1 MIIKSRN
8 RFWRLNLINCVYQ
21 LTSPKKINLKFE
33 NINFNNKVIVR
44 PEYMSICHADQ
55 RYYRGKRPAGILKDK
70 LPMALIHECSGVIL
84 KDNTNKFLPGTKV
97 VLIPNILAK
106 NHDDNNK
113 NIYENYEKGSKF
125 RSSGVDGFMQE
136 IIAIDNN
143 RLVAFDYDSDCEI
156 NNYIFAITELLSVS
170 VHAVKRFLK
179 NIYNKNNKNNKIAV
193 FGDGNVGFLTSLVL
207 RKIIPDSEII
217 IIGRHEEK
225 LANFSFANKIFLD
238 SEIPANLEFNH
249 AFECTGNA
257 GSFFA
262 INNIINYINPQGTVI
277 LMGVSEEKILI
288 NTRNIL
294 EKGLKF
300 IGCSRSGYED
310 FLDSVKIMQDKK
322 IKKRILNL
330 ITFGGNINSIS
341 DIHRVFDEVL
351 HVPFKLVFKWN
362 L

>member
-8 RFWRLNLINCVYQ
+8 RFWRLNLINCIYQ
-21 LTSPKKINLKFE
+21 LTSPGKINLKFE

-55 RYYRGKRPAGILKDK
+55 RYYRGKRPAKILKKK
-70 LPMALIHECSGVIL
+70 LPMALIHECSGVVL
-84 KDNTNKFLPGTKV
+84 QDNSNKFLPGTKV

-106 NHDDNNK
+106 NHDNNNK

-136 IIAIDNN
+136 IIAINNN
-143 RLVAFDYDSDCEI
+143 RLVAFDYDSDCES
-156 NNYIFAITELLSVS
+156 NNHIFAITELMSVA

-179 NIYNKNNKNNKIAV
+179 NINNNKNNKIAV
-193 FGDGNVGFLTSLVL
+193 FGDGNVGFLVSLVL
-207 RKIIPDSEII
+207 RKIIPNSEII
-217 IIGRHEEK
+217 VIGRHEEK
-225 LANFSFANKIFLD
+225 LANFSFANQVFLD
-238 SEIPANLEFNH
+238 SEIPENLEFNH
-249 AFECTGNA
+249 AFECTGNT

-262 INNIINYINPQGTVI
+262 INNIINHINPQGTVI

-300 IGCSRSGYED
+300 IGCSRSGFED
-310 FLDSVKIMQDKK
+310 FFDSVKIMQDKK
-322 IKKRILNL
+322 TQKRILNL
-330 ITFGGNINSIS
+330 ITFGGNINLIS

>member
-1 MIIKSRN
+1 M
-8 RFWRLNLINCVYQ
+8 INCVYQ

-55 RYYRGKRPAGILKDK
+55 RYYRGKRPADILEKK
-70 LPMALIHECSGVIL
+70 LPMALIHECCGVVL

-106 NHDDNNK
+106 NHDDNNQ

-125 RSSGVDGFMQE
+125 RSSGIDGFMQE
-136 IIAIDNN
+136 LISIDNN
-143 RLVAFDYDSDCEI
+143 RLVDFNYDS
-156 NNYIFAITELLSVS
+156 NNESDSYIFAITELVSVA
-170 VHAVKRFLK
+170 VHAVKRFVK
-179 NIYNKNNKNNKIAV
+179 NSDNNKNKKIAV
-193 FGDGNVGFLTSLVL
+193 FGDGNVGFLVSLVL

-217 IIGRHEEK
+217 VIGRHEEK
-225 LANFSFANKIFLD
+225 LANFSFANQVFLD
-238 SEIPANLEFNH
+238 SEIPENLEFNH

-262 INNIINYINPQGTVI
+262 IDNIINQINPQGTVI

-300 IGCSRSGYED
+300 IGCSRSGFKD
-310 FLDSVKIMQDKK
+310 FVDAVKIMQDKK

-330 ITFGGNINSIS
+330 ITFGGSVDSIS

>member
-1 MIIKSRN
+1 MIIKSHN

-55 RYYRGKRPAGILKDK
+55 RYYRGKRPADILKKK
-70 LPMALIHECSGVIL
+70 LPMALIHECCGVVL
-84 KDNTNKFLPGTKV
+84 KDNTNKFLSGTKV
-97 VLIPNILAK
+97 VLIPNILAQ
-106 NHDDNNK
+106 NHDDNNQ

-136 IIAIDNN
+136 LISIDNN
-143 RLVAFDYDSDCEI
+143 RLVTFDYDSDCEI
-156 NNYIFAITELLSVS
+156 NNYIFAITELVSVA
-170 VHAVKRFLK
+170 VHAVKRFVK
-179 NIYNKNNKNNKIAV
+179 NSDNNKNKKIAV
-193 FGDGNVGFLTSLVL
+193 FGDGNVGFLVSLVL
-207 RKIIPDSEII
+207 KKMIPDSEII

-225 LANFSFANKIFLD
+225 LANFSFANQVFMD
-238 SEIPANLEFNH
+238 SEIPENLEFEH

-262 INNIINYINPQGTVI
+262 IDNIINHINPQGTVI

-300 IGCSRSGYED
+300 IGCSRSGFKD
-310 FLDSVKIMQDKK
+310 FVDAVKIMQDKK

-330 ITFGGNINSIS
+330 ITFGGSVDSIS

-351 HVPFKLVFKWN
+351 RVPFKLIFKWN

>member
-1 MIIKSRN
+1 M
-8 RFWRLNLINCVYQ
+8 INCVYQ
-21 LTSPKKINLKFE
+21 LTSPKKINLKFKD
-33 NINFNNKVIVR
+33 INTNNKVIVK

-55 RYYRGKRPAGILKDK
+55 RYYRGKRPADILKKK
-70 LPMALIHECSGVIL
+70 LPMALIHECCGVVL
-84 KDNTNKFLPGTKV
+84 KDNTNKFLSDTKV
-97 VLIPNILAK
+97 VLIPNILAQ
-106 NHDDNNK
+106 NHDDNNQ

-136 IIAIDNN
+136 LIAIDNN
-143 RLVAFDYDSDCEI
+143 RLVTFDYDSDCEI
-156 NNYIFAITELLSVS
+156 NNYIFAITELVSVA
-170 VHAVKRFLK
+170 VHAVKRFVK
-179 NIYNKNNKNNKIAV
+179 NSDNNKNKKIAV
-193 FGDGNVGFLTSLVL
+193 FGDGNVGFLVSLVL
-207 RKIIPDSEII
+207 KKMIPDSEII
-217 IIGRHEEK
+217 VIGRHEEK
-225 LANFSFANKIFLD
+225 LANFSFANQVFLD
-238 SEIPANLEFNH
+238 SEIPENLEFNH

-262 INNIINYINPQGTVI
+262 IDNIINHINPQGTVI

-310 FLDSVKIMQDKK
+310 FSDAVKIMKEEK
-322 IKKRILNL
+322 ISKRILNL
-330 ITFGGNINSIS
+330 ITFGGSVDSIS